1 MIPEAFIIEWSA
13 QAPWQS
19 NEQIE
24 QDLILSRSLIEIY
37 NDPYLNEDLAFRGGT
52 AIHKLILPNAVRYSE
67 DIDLVRRKPGP
78 AKETIYRL
86 QQQLSFLGKSKVE
99 RGKNN
104 VTLKYRFES
113 EIPPIVK
120 PRIKIETNC
129 REHKIAYEFVEQ
141 DYSVQSSW
149 FKGSTKIIT
158 YIKEELLG
166 TKVRAL
172 YQRKKGRDLFD
183 LWFIIKNL
191 GCEMEKILYAY
202 EHYKKLS
209 DVRISKKQYIK
220 NIEHK
225 LKDLDLRGDVT
236 GLIKPDIQ
244 FDFDAAW
251 VYLKN
256 VLIDKMK

>member
-1 MIPEAFIIEWSA
+1 MIPEAFITEWSA

-19 NEQIE
+19 NDQIE
-24 QDLILSRSLIEIY
+24 QDLILSRSLVEIF

-52 AIHKLILPNAVRYSE
+52 AIHKLILPEAVRYSE

-78 AKETIYRL
+78 VKETISSL
-86 QQQLSFLGKSKVE
+86 QKQLSFLGKSKVE

-120 PRIKIETNC
+120 LRLKVETNC
-129 REHKIAYEFVEQ
+129 REHKIAYELVEQ
-141 DYSVQSSW
+141 EYKIESSW
-149 FKGSTKIIT
+149 FNGSTKIIT
-158 YIKEELLG
+158 YLKEELLG

-183 LWFIIKNL
+183 LWFTIKYT
-191 GCEMEKILYAY
+191 GCETDKILKAF

-209 DVRISKKQYIK
+209 NVQISKKQYIK
-220 NIEHK
+220 NIESK
-225 LKDLDLRGDVT
+225 LQDPDFRGDVA
-236 GLIKPDIQ
+236 GLLRPDVS
-244 FDFDAAW
+244 FDIDEAW
-251 VYLKN
+251 NYLKN
-256 VLIDKMK
+256 NLFDKMK